1 MGWCA
6 SPGVSW
12 AVSRSSV
19 VMALSEP
26 INSSPWMVTERGCLA
41 TQGGALFD
49 WRSSASRV
57 QPVSNRSE
65 LGKGQER
72 CNLVNGLET
81 VLCPD
86 RRILALHSPSA
97 ASSAMQPVRGLAL
110 YTAHLKLL
118 MPCSKYM
125 KMCALRGP

>member
-72 CNLVNGLET
+72 CNLVNGLGVFQPL
-81 VLCPD
+81 VLRC
-86 RRILALHSPSA
+86 
-97 ASSAMQPVRGLAL
+97 SSDSVWIGGSGQ
-110 YTAHLKLL
+110 
-118 MPCSKYM
+118 
-125 KMCALRGP
+125 